1 MINQQGV
8 VISTN
13 GRNPKIPRYA
23 RNGIRVCVGWVE
35 CSDTQQKYATITS
48 GDGYRYAPHI
58 LRVLFGVLT
67 KVFNQAIKRNLDRF
81 PADFMF
87 QLAESEYEFLRSQ
100 IVTSNAGR
108 GGRCYLPYAFTEHG
122 AIMAATGKSRPIGF
136 TADIEIKNDGG
147 DNA

>member
-35 CSDTQQKYATITS
+35 RSDTQQRYATITS
-48 GDGYRYAPHI
+48 GEGYRCAPP
-58 LRVLFGVLT
+58 T
-67 KVFNQAIKRNLDRF
+67 LDRF

-87 QLAESEYEFLRSQ
+87 QLTEDECESLKSQ
-100 IVTSNAGR
+100 IATLNKYEPLRPQSVTLKPGR
-108 GGRCYLPYAFTEHG
+108 GQHRKYLPYAFTEHG

-136 TADIEIKNDGG
+136 AADIETKNDGG